1 MRRILT
7 IFLILIAARSKAQK
21 YIMGPG
27 EYQRSFL
34 YTPTHLVY
42 TITTDNT
49 IGGTGSAAQT
59 GSGTPPVGIPA
70 LLVTIPANEP
80 EALICPGLHD
90 GGVAS
95 IDSGRVR
102 MYGLATNCQMGNGLT
117 TGPTSTYEILTDVN
131 GNQFDSIGAMSAGWG
146 PVSGVPFYAATKW
159 YNAAST
165 LNNAVW
171 FWGNGT
177 NLGLGSCIKPTP
189 TYVGG
194 FGSGKVVSK
203 IYAVNSSCHAICT
216 DGSLW
221 VLGGTDDY
229 PANTGVNATPTT
241 WTQVTL
247 PGGQLA
253 AFMCKGNSF
262 NFVVTTIGHLV
273 FFGEYGWIGENQS
286 VTSFLPITT
295 PTQVDSYF
303 PSAIF
308 PINQMVASHV
318 GYAILNTTTN
328 SLFTGGSNEVGICGT
343 GPSIIW
349 PLYTTPNGTTPY
361 NGSPPEPWNW
371 FVDMGQYL
379 NQCTQICKGANVTW
393 AYLFGGI
400 QYSFYIEAEDVNGN
414 ITGAG
419 RDKAAGL
426 PDGIIW
432 ADSLGTRIAG
442 SYHMGHNVVYW
453 SSFPDP
459 LSLIGTQSIVAS
471 MPGCVD
477 GESGTSG
484 VTPCTFGTD
493 GPARPNTNLHC
504 NLVVTPTPG
513 GFNWSVATS
522 TTDAG
527 HKLMWTHS
535 FITQTAGTAI
545 NIGVPA
551 GKSGSV
557 IGVPAGTY
565 SITDTLVD
573 NAWDTVAETQSF
585 TVGQSGYYF
594 SAAGSGTACTISAP
608 CPPSYVNTVY
618 ASAVG
623 GDTLYFN
630 RGDVFP
636 IQIVANVSGS
646 SGNPI
651 VTKPYGTGNLPVIGG
666 RTALTGWTNVLSNVW
681 EVVYTGPQPN
691 ILQHNDTILT
701 QTTFPDL
708 VGGWLT
714 PTSMNT
720 TTITDATHAGMV
732 TIGSKIM
739 IRSSQFTIDT
749 AIVSNVSGGVI
760 TFAPACYNGTGA
772 NGWKVMNITP
782 YENGQY
788 QDTLGQIR
796 IYSVGSPTG
805 TWTIPTV
812 DTPLLSE
819 GTYQEWDSLRFQG
832 GNNADIILAFQLTG
846 YNTFNADSVTDAFD
860 GFQLRSEGNLTVKNT
875 VLRHFTDNGIWK
887 TNNNNYN
894 NSFINDIVYDAGM
907 HPGLGRGGANQGYS
921 GVIAGDSGSI
931 VLNCTVD
938 SIGYIGIGD
947 YGSGF
952 PVDSNFIYNFCQTLE
967 DGGAIY
973 TYQTSG
979 SWARQRQI
987 LNNIIINGGS
997 KTSNLGCS
1005 LNHLVAGIYTD
1016 NYTQQVLIQGNGI
1029 NFVDYGFYD
1038 HGPTNTYYKNVVL
1051 NARSA
1056 QMLLGQVASG
1066 PTISGIISKY
1076 NVFGY
1081 ATPSASGA
1089 YSVEV
1094 FTNANNLS
1102 TFGSIDSNYYLVPFG
1117 ITASLYTLSSVDLG
1131 TLRSIASW
1139 RTNTGFDANTQYL
1152 NYAPLS
1158 FVYSINGSP
1167 QSIYGIYR
1175 DVYSNQYNGSITTGA
1190 YLSAILQ
1197 RLSLPVLNSLQG
1209 GRIIFH

>member
-7 IFLILIAARSKAQK
+7 IALFFIAGQVAAQK
-21 YIMGPG
+21 YAMSPG
-27 EYQRSFL
+27 EYTQGFIDSANKIG
-34 YTPTHLVY
+34 YTL
-42 TITTDNT
+42 TTDNT
-49 IGGTGSAAQT
+49 IAGTGNFGGQGIAYPVVT
-59 GSGTPPVGIPA
+59 GYSNKQMK
-70 LLVTIPANEP
+70 LVCT
-80 EALICPGLHD
+80 GLHD
-90 GGVAS
+90 GGFAS
-95 IDSGRVR
+95 LDSGHAF
-102 MYGLATNCQMGNGLT
+102 MYGLASNCQLGNGLT
-117 TGPTSTYEILTDVN
+117 TGPSTCYEILTDALGNPFYNIN
-131 GNQFDSIGAMSAGWG
+131 GMTAGWG
-146 PVSGVPFYAATKW
+146 PVDAVPFYAFTK
-159 YNAAST
+159 T
-165 LNNAVW
+165 GGGDTVW
-171 FWGNGT
+171 VSGNGT
-177 NLGLGSCIKPTP
+177 PLGMGSCLKPTA
-189 TYVGG
+189 TIVAAGKTVTQIVANNSFIHAVCSDGTVYVIGG
-194 FGSGKVVSK
+194 Q
-203 IYAVNSSCHAICT
+203 
-216 DGSLW
+216 
-221 VLGGTDDY
+221 DDY
-229 PANTGVNATPTT
+229 AANSGTNSNPTT
-241 WTQVTL
+241 WTQVTGL
-247 PGGQLA
+247 PSIA
-253 AFMCKGNSF
+253 YVVKGNSF
-262 NFVVTTIGHLV
+262 VFAVPTTGTDLWGW
-273 FFGEYGWIGENQS
+273 GEYGWIVENQS
-286 VTSFLPITT
+286 TVSYMPITS
-295 PTQVDSYF
+295 PTKMTSYF

-308 PINQMVASHV
+308 PIAQMVAAHT

-328 SLFTGGSNEVGICGT
+328 SLFTGGSNEVGLCGT
-343 GPSIIW
+343 GPTIIW
-349 PLYTTPNGTTPY
+349 PLYTTGGSTPY
-361 NGSPPEPWNW
+361 NGGTAAPWNW
-371 FVDMGQYL
+371 NTGMGQYL
-379 NQCTQICKGANVTW
+379 NQCTQICKGANVKW
-393 AYLFGGI
+393 GYIYGGPL
-400 QYSFYIEAEDVNGN
+400 YSFYFYFEATNGSLVTEGREKDVLG
-414 ITGAG
+414 
-419 RDKAAGL
+419 
-426 PDGIIW
+426 DGVIF
-432 ADSLGTRIAG
+432 ADSAGTRIAAAFA
-442 SYHMGHNVVYW
+442 MGHNITYP
-453 SSFPDP
+453 SLLPDL
-459 LSLIGTQSIVAS
+459 LSVTTATVAS
-471 MPGCVD
+471 CPGCVD
-477 GESGTSG
+477 GESPISGT
-484 VTPCTFGTD
+484 TPCTYGTD
-493 GPARPNTNLHC
+493 GPSRPNTNLRC

-513 GFNWSVATS
+513 GYNWSIATS
-522 TTDAG
+522 TTDG
-527 HKLMWTHS
+527 SHKIMWDHS
-535 FITQTAGTAI
+535 VLISTGGTPVNTGI
-545 NIGVPA
+545 PG
-551 GKSGSV
+551 GESGSV
-557 IGVPAGTY
+557 TGIAAGTY
-565 SITDTLVD
+565 SVTDTMVD
-573 NAWDTVAETQSF
+573 NAFDTVYDSQTF
-585 TVGQSGYYF
+585 TVTTSIPTGSYF
-594 SAAGSGTACTISAP
+594 AAAGTGTACTFGAP
-608 CPPSYVNTVY
+608 CAPSYFNTVY
-618 ASAVG
+618 ATESG
-623 GDTLYFN
+623 GDTNYLN

-636 IQIVANVSGS
+636 IEMIANVSGS

-749 AIVSNVSGGVI
+749 AIVSNVTGGVI

-812 DTPLLSE
+812 DTSLLSE

-938 SIGYIGIGD
+938 SIGYVGIAD

-1081 ATPSASGA
+1081 TTPSASGA

-1117 ITASLYTLSSVDLG
+1117 ITASLFTLSSVDLG

-1158 FVYSINGSP
+1158 FIYSLNGSP
-1167 QSIYGIYR
+1167 QSVYGIYR
-1175 DVYSNQYNGSITTGA
+1175 DVNQTQYNGTITIGG
-1190 YLSAILQ
+1190 YLSTILQ
-1197 RLSLPVLNSLQG
+1197 RLSLPTVGVYRGQQIL
-1209 GRIIFH
+1209 FH

>member
-7 IFLILIAARSKAQK
+7 IALFFIAGHAAAQK
-21 YIMGPG
+21 YVMSPG
-27 EYQRSFL
+27 EYTQGFIDSANKIG
-34 YTPTHLVY
+34 YTL
-42 TITTDNT
+42 TTDNT
-49 IGGTGSAAQT
+49 IAGTGNFGGQGIAYPVVT
-59 GSGTPPVGIPA
+59 GYSNKQMK
-70 LLVTIPANEP
+70 LVCT
-80 EALICPGLHD
+80 GLHN
-90 GGVAS
+90 GGFVS
-95 IDSGRVR
+95 LDSGHAF
-102 MYGLATNCQMGNGLT
+102 MYGLASNCELGNGLT
-117 TGPTSTYEILTDVN
+117 TGPSTCYEILTDALGNPFYNIN
-131 GNQFDSIGAMSAGWG
+131 GMTAGWG
-146 PVSGVPFYAATKW
+146 PVDAVPFYAATK
-159 YNAAST
+159 T
-165 LNNAVW
+165 GGGDTVW
-171 FWGNGT
+171 VWGNGT
-177 NLGLGSCIKPTP
+177 PLGMGSCLKPTA
-189 TYVGG
+189 TIVATGKTVTQIVANNSFIHAVCSDGTVYVIGG
-194 FGSGKVVSK
+194 Q
-203 IYAVNSSCHAICT
+203 
-216 DGSLW
+216 
-221 VLGGTDDY
+221 DDY
-229 PANTGVNATPTT
+229 AANSGTNSNPTT
-241 WTQVTL
+241 WTQVTGL
-247 PGGQLA
+247 PSIA
-253 AFMCKGNSF
+253 YVVKGNSF
-262 NFVVTTIGHLV
+262 VFAVPTTGTDLWGW
-273 FFGEYGWIGENQS
+273 GEYGWIVENQS
-286 VTSFLPITT
+286 TVSYMPITS
-295 PTQVDSYF
+295 PTKVTSYF

-308 PINQMVASHV
+308 PIAQMVAAHT

-328 SLFTGGSNEVGICGT
+328 SLFTGGSNEVGLCGT
-343 GPSIIW
+343 GPTIIW
-349 PLYTTPNGTTPY
+349 PLYTTGGSTPY
-361 NGSPPEPWNW
+361 NGGTAAPWNW
-371 FVDMGQYL
+371 NTGMGQYL
-379 NQCTQICKGANVTW
+379 NQCIQICKGANVKW
-393 AYLFGGI
+393 GYIYGGPL
-400 QYSFYIEAEDVNGN
+400 YSFYFYFEATNGSLVTEGRAKDVLG
-414 ITGAG
+414 
-419 RDKAAGL
+419 
-426 PDGIIW
+426 DGVIF
-432 ADSLGTRIAG
+432 ADSAGSRIAAAFA
-442 SYHMGHNVVYW
+442 MGHNITYP
-453 SSFPDP
+453 SLLPDL
-459 LSLIGTQSIVAS
+459 LSVTTATVAS
-471 MPGCVD
+471 CPGCVD
-477 GESGTSG
+477 GESPISGT
-484 VTPCTFGTD
+484 TPCTYGTD
-493 GPARPNTNLHC
+493 GPSRPNTNLRC

-513 GFNWSVATS
+513 GYNWSIATS
-522 TTDAG
+522 TTDG
-527 HKLMWTHS
+527 SHKIMWDHS
-535 FITQTAGTAI
+535 VLISTGETPVNTGI
-545 NIGVPA
+545 PG
-551 GKSGSV
+551 GESGSV
-557 IGVPAGTY
+557 TGIAAGTY
-565 SITDTLVD
+565 SVTDTMVD
-573 NAWDTVAETQSF
+573 NAFDTVYDSQTF
-585 TVGQSGYYF
+585 TVTTSIPTGSYF
-594 SAAGSGTACTISAP
+594 AAAGTGTACTFGAP
-608 CPPSYVNTVY
+608 CAPSYFNTVY
-618 ASAVG
+618 ATESG
-623 GDTLYFN
+623 GDTNYLN

-636 IQIVANVSGS
+636 IEMIANVSGS

-749 AIVSNVSGGVI
+749 AIVSNVTGGVI

-812 DTPLLSE
+812 DTSLLSE

-938 SIGYIGIGD
+938 SIGYVGIAD

-1081 ATPSASGA
+1081 TTPSASGA

-1117 ITASLYTLSSVDLG
+1117 ITASLFTLSSVDLG

-1158 FVYSINGSP
+1158 FIYSLNGSP
-1167 QSIYGIYR
+1167 QSVYGIYR
-1175 DVYSNQYNGSITTGA
+1175 DVNQTQYNGTITIGG
-1190 YLSAILQ
+1190 YLSTILQ
-1197 RLSLPVLNSLQG
+1197 RLSLPTVGVYRGQQIL
-1209 GRIIFH
+1209 FH

>member
-7 IFLILIAARSKAQK
+7 IALFFIAGQVAAQK
-21 YIMGPG
+21 YAMSPG
-27 EYQRSFL
+27 EYTQGFIDSANKIG
-34 YTPTHLVY
+34 YTL
-42 TITTDNT
+42 TTDNT
-49 IGGTGSAAQT
+49 IAGTGNFGGQGIAYPVVT
-59 GSGTPPVGIPA
+59 GYSNKQMK
-70 LLVTIPANEP
+70 LVCT
-80 EALICPGLHD
+80 GLHD
-90 GGVAS
+90 GGFVS
-95 IDSGRVR
+95 LDSGHAF
-102 MYGLATNCQMGNGLT
+102 MYGLASNCQLGNGLT
-117 TGPTSTYEILTDVN
+117 TGPSTCYEILTDALGNPFYNIN
-131 GNQFDSIGAMSAGWG
+131 GMTAGWG
-146 PVSGVPFYAATKW
+146 PVDAVPFYAATK
-159 YNAAST
+159 T
-165 LNNAVW
+165 GGGDTVW
-171 FWGNGT
+171 VWGNGT
-177 NLGLGSCIKPTP
+177 PLGMGSCLKPTA
-189 TYVGG
+189 TIVATGKTVTQIVANNSFIHAVCSDGTVYVIGG
-194 FGSGKVVSK
+194 Q
-203 IYAVNSSCHAICT
+203 
-216 DGSLW
+216 
-221 VLGGTDDY
+221 DDY
-229 PANTGVNATPTT
+229 AANSGTNSNPTT
-241 WTQVTL
+241 WTQVTGL
-247 PGGQLA
+247 PSIA
-253 AFMCKGNSF
+253 YVVKGNSF
-262 NFVVTTIGHLV
+262 VFAVPTTGTDLWGW
-273 FFGEYGWIGENQS
+273 GEYGWIVENQS
-286 VTSFLPITT
+286 TVSYMPITS
-295 PTQVDSYF
+295 PTKVTSYF

-308 PINQMVASHV
+308 PIAQMVAAHT

-328 SLFTGGSNEVGICGT
+328 SLFTGGSNEVGLCGT
-343 GPSIIW
+343 GPTIIW
-349 PLYTTPNGTTPY
+349 PLYTTGGSTPY
-361 NGSPPEPWNW
+361 NGGTAAPWNW
-371 FVDMGQYL
+371 NTGMGQYL
-379 NQCTQICKGANVTW
+379 NQCIQICKGANVKW
-393 AYLFGGI
+393 GYIYGGPL
-400 QYSFYIEAEDVNGN
+400 YSFYFYFEATNGSLVTEGRAKDVLG
-414 ITGAG
+414 
-419 RDKAAGL
+419 
-426 PDGIIW
+426 DGVIF
-432 ADSLGTRIAG
+432 ADSAGTRIAAAFA
-442 SYHMGHNVVYW
+442 MGHNITYP
-453 SSFPDP
+453 SLLPDL
-459 LSLIGTQSIVAS
+459 LSVTTATVAS
-471 MPGCVD
+471 CPGCVD
-477 GESGTSG
+477 GESPISGT
-484 VTPCTFGTD
+484 TPCTYGTD
-493 GPARPNTNLHC
+493 GPSRPNTNLRC

-513 GFNWSVATS
+513 GYNWSIATS
-522 TTDAG
+522 TTDG
-527 HKLMWTHS
+527 SHKIMWDHS
-535 FITQTAGTAI
+535 VLISTGGTPVNTGI
-545 NIGVPA
+545 PG
-551 GKSGSV
+551 GESGSV
-557 IGVPAGTY
+557 TGIAAGTY
-565 SITDTLVD
+565 SVTDTMVD
-573 NAWDTVAETQSF
+573 NAFDTVYDSQTF
-585 TVGQSGYYF
+585 TVTTSIPTGSYF
-594 SAAGSGTACTISAP
+594 AAAGTGTACTFGAP
-608 CPPSYVNTVY
+608 CAPSYFNTVY
-618 ASAVG
+618 ATESG
-623 GDTLYFN
+623 GDTNYLN

-636 IQIVANVSGS
+636 IEMIANVSGS

-749 AIVSNVSGGVI
+749 AIVSNVTGGVI

-812 DTPLLSE
+812 DTSLLSE

-938 SIGYIGIGD
+938 SIGYVGIAD

-1081 ATPSASGA
+1081 TTPSASGA

-1117 ITASLYTLSSVDLG
+1117 ITASLFTLSSVDLG

-1158 FVYSINGSP
+1158 FIYSLNGSP
-1167 QSIYGIYR
+1167 QSVYGIYR
-1175 DVYSNQYNGSITTGA
+1175 DVNQTQYNGTITIGG
-1190 YLSAILQ
+1190 YLSTILQ
-1197 RLSLPVLNSLQG
+1197 RLSLPTVGVYRGQQIL
-1209 GRIIFH
+1209 FH

>member
-7 IFLILIAARSKAQK
+7 IALFFIAGQVAAQK
-21 YIMGPG
+21 YAMSPG
-27 EYQRSFL
+27 EYTQGFIDSANKIG
-34 YTPTHLVY
+34 YTL
-42 TITTDNT
+42 TTDNT
-49 IGGTGSAAQT
+49 IAGTGNFGGQGIAYPVVT
-59 GSGTPPVGIPA
+59 GYSNKQMK
-70 LLVTIPANEP
+70 LVCT
-80 EALICPGLHD
+80 GLHD
-90 GGVAS
+90 GGFVS
-95 IDSGRVR
+95 LDSGHAF
-102 MYGLATNCQMGNGLT
+102 MYGLASNCQLGNGLT
-117 TGPTSTYEILTDVN
+117 TGPSTCYEILTDALGNPFYNIN
-131 GNQFDSIGAMSAGWG
+131 GMTAGWG
-146 PVSGVPFYAATKW
+146 PVDAVPFYAATK
-159 YNAAST
+159 T
-165 LNNAVW
+165 GGGDTVW
-171 FWGNGT
+171 VWGNGT
-177 NLGLGSCIKPTP
+177 PLGMGSCLKPTA
-189 TYVGG
+189 TIVATGKTVTQIVANNSFIHAVCSDGTVYVIGG
-194 FGSGKVVSK
+194 Q
-203 IYAVNSSCHAICT
+203 
-216 DGSLW
+216 
-221 VLGGTDDY
+221 DDY
-229 PANTGVNATPTT
+229 AANSGTNSNPTT
-241 WTQVTL
+241 WTQVTGL
-247 PGGQLA
+247 PSIA
-253 AFMCKGNSF
+253 YVVKGNSF
-262 NFVVTTIGHLV
+262 VFAVPTTGTDLWGW
-273 FFGEYGWIGENQS
+273 GEYGWIVENQS
-286 VTSFLPITT
+286 TVSYMPITS
-295 PTQVDSYF
+295 PTKVTSYF

-308 PINQMVASHV
+308 PIAQMVAAHT

-328 SLFTGGSNEVGICGT
+328 SLFTGGSNEVGLCGT
-343 GPSIIW
+343 GPTIIW
-349 PLYTTPNGTTPY
+349 PLYTTGGSTPY
-361 NGSPPEPWNW
+361 NGGTAAPWNW
-371 FVDMGQYL
+371 NTGMGQYL
-379 NQCTQICKGANVTW
+379 NQCTQICKGANVKW
-393 AYLFGGI
+393 GYIYGGPL
-400 QYSFYIEAEDVNGN
+400 YSFYFYFEATNGSLVTEGRAKDVLG
-414 ITGAG
+414 
-419 RDKAAGL
+419 
-426 PDGIIW
+426 DGVIF
-432 ADSLGTRIAG
+432 ADSAGTRIAAAFA
-442 SYHMGHNVVYW
+442 MGHNITYP
-453 SSFPDP
+453 SLLPDL
-459 LSLIGTQSIVAS
+459 LSVTTATVAS
-471 MPGCVD
+471 CPGCVD
-477 GESGTSG
+477 GESPISGT
-484 VTPCTFGTD
+484 TPCTYGTD
-493 GPARPNTNLHC
+493 GPSRPNTNLRC

-513 GFNWSVATS
+513 GYNWSIATS
-522 TTDAG
+522 TTDG
-527 HKLMWTHS
+527 SHKIMWDHS
-535 FITQTAGTAI
+535 VLISTGGTPVNTGI
-545 NIGVPA
+545 PG
-551 GKSGSV
+551 GESGSV
-557 IGVPAGTY
+557 TGIAAGTY
-565 SITDTLVD
+565 SVTDTMVD
-573 NAWDTVAETQSF
+573 NAFDTVYDSQTF
-585 TVGQSGYYF
+585 TITTSIPTGSYF
-594 SAAGSGTACTISAP
+594 AAAGTGTACTFGAP
-608 CPPSYVNTVY
+608 CAPSYFNTVY
-618 ASAVG
+618 ATESG
-623 GDTLYFN
+623 GDTNYLN

-636 IQIVANVSGS
+636 IEMIANVSGS

-749 AIVSNVSGGVI
+749 AIVSNVTGGVI

-812 DTPLLSE
+812 DTSLLSE

-938 SIGYIGIGD
+938 SIGYVGIAD

-1081 ATPSASGA
+1081 TTPSASGA

-1117 ITASLYTLSSVDLG
+1117 ITASLFTLSSVDLG

-1158 FVYSINGSP
+1158 FIYSLNGSP
-1167 QSIYGIYR
+1167 QSVYGIYR
-1175 DVYSNQYNGSITTGA
+1175 DVNQTQYNGTITIGG
-1190 YLSAILQ
+1190 YLSTILQ
-1197 RLSLPVLNSLQG
+1197 RLSLPTVGVYRGQQIL
-1209 GRIIFH
+1209 FH

>member
-7 IFLILIAARSKAQK
+7 IALFFIAGQVAAQK
-21 YIMGPG
+21 YAMSPG
-27 EYQRSFL
+27 EYTQGFIDSANKIG
-34 YTPTHLVY
+34 YTL
-42 TITTDNT
+42 TTDNT
-49 IGGTGSAAQT
+49 IAGTGNFGGQGIAYPVVT
-59 GSGTPPVGIPA
+59 GYSNKQMK
-70 LLVTIPANEP
+70 LVCT
-80 EALICPGLHD
+80 GLHD
-90 GGVAS
+90 GGFVS
-95 IDSGRVR
+95 LDSGHAF
-102 MYGLATNCQMGNGLT
+102 MYGLASNCQLGNGLT
-117 TGPTSTYEILTDVN
+117 TGPSTCYEILTDALGNPFYNIN
-131 GNQFDSIGAMSAGWG
+131 GMTAGWG
-146 PVSGVPFYAATKW
+146 PVDAVPFYAATK
-159 YNAAST
+159 T
-165 LNNAVW
+165 GGGDTVW
-171 FWGNGT
+171 VWGNGT
-177 NLGLGSCIKPTP
+177 PLGMGSCLKPTA
-189 TYVGG
+189 TIVATGKTVTQIVANNSFIHAVCSDGTVYVIGG
-194 FGSGKVVSK
+194 Q
-203 IYAVNSSCHAICT
+203 
-216 DGSLW
+216 
-221 VLGGTDDY
+221 DDY
-229 PANTGVNATPTT
+229 AANSGTNSNPTT
-241 WTQVTL
+241 WTQVTGL
-247 PGGQLA
+247 PSIA
-253 AFMCKGNSF
+253 YVVKGNSF
-262 NFVVTTIGHLV
+262 VFAVPTTGTDLWGW
-273 FFGEYGWIGENQS
+273 GEYGWIVENQS
-286 VTSFLPITT
+286 TVSYMPITS
-295 PTQVDSYF
+295 PTKVTSYF
-303 PSAIF
+303 PSGIF
-308 PINQMVASHV
+308 PIAQMVAAHT

-328 SLFTGGSNEVGICGT
+328 SLFTGGSNEVGLCGT
-343 GPSIIW
+343 GPTIIW
-349 PLYTTPNGTTPY
+349 PLYTTGGSTPY
-361 NGSPPEPWNW
+361 NGGTAAPWNW
-371 FVDMGQYL
+371 NTGMGQYL
-379 NQCTQICKGANVTW
+379 NQCIQICKGANVKW
-393 AYLFGGI
+393 GYIYGGPL
-400 QYSFYIEAEDVNGN
+400 YSFYFYFEATNGSLVTEGRAKDVLG
-414 ITGAG
+414 
-419 RDKAAGL
+419 
-426 PDGIIW
+426 DGVIF
-432 ADSLGTRIAG
+432 ADSAGTRIAAAFA
-442 SYHMGHNVVYW
+442 MGHNITYP
-453 SSFPDP
+453 SLLPDL
-459 LSLIGTQSIVAS
+459 LSVTTATVAS
-471 MPGCVD
+471 CPGCVD
-477 GESGTSG
+477 GESPISGT
-484 VTPCTFGTD
+484 TPCTYGTD
-493 GPARPNTNLHC
+493 GPSRSNTNLRC

-513 GFNWSVATS
+513 GYNWSIATS
-522 TTDAG
+522 TTDG
-527 HKLMWTHS
+527 SHKIMWDHS
-535 FITQTAGTAI
+535 VLISTGGTPVNTGI
-545 NIGVPA
+545 PG
-551 GKSGSV
+551 GESGSV
-557 IGVPAGTY
+557 TGIAAGTY
-565 SITDTLVD
+565 TITDTLVD
-573 NAWDTVAETQSF
+573 NSWDTVEGSTSF
-585 TVGQSGYYF
+585 TVPAATQTGFYF
-594 SAAGSGTACTISAP
+594 AASGSGTACTFGAP
-608 CPPSYVNTVY
+608 CAPSYFNTVY
-618 ASAVG
+618 ATEIG
-623 GDTLYFN
+623 GDTNYLN

-636 IQIVANVSGS
+636 IEMIANVSGS

-749 AIVSNVSGGVI
+749 AIVSNVTGGVI

-812 DTPLLSE
+812 DTSLLSE

-938 SIGYIGIGD
+938 SIGYVGIAD

-1081 ATPSASGA
+1081 TTPSASGA

-1117 ITASLYTLSSVDLG
+1117 ITASLFTLSSVDLG

-1158 FVYSINGSP
+1158 FIYSLNGSP
-1167 QSIYGIYR
+1167 QSVYGIYR
-1175 DVYSNQYNGSITTGA
+1175 DVNQTQYNGTITIGG
-1190 YLSAILQ
+1190 YLSTILQ
-1197 RLSLPVLNSLQG
+1197 RLSLPTVGVYRGQQIL
-1209 GRIIFH
+1209 FH

>member
-1 MRRILT
+1 MRYLLIIL
-7 IFLILIAARSKAQK
+7 LIAFASQAKSQK
-21 YIMGPG
+21 YILGPG
-27 EYQRSFL
+27 EYTTGFIATS
-34 YTPTHLVY
+34 THLAY

-49 IGGTGSAAQT
+49 IGGTGSSNPS
-59 GSGTPPVGIPA
+59 GSGGPPLGIPSQI
-70 LLVTIPANEP
+70 VTIPANKQM
-80 EALICPGLHD
+80 AGVCTGLHD
-90 GGVAS
+90 GFFWS
-95 IDSGRVR
+95 IDSGRAFG
-102 MYGLATNCQMGNGLT
+102 YGMSGSCQLGNGLT
-117 TGPTSTYEILTDVN
+117 TGPTTTYEILTDVN
-131 GNQFDSIGAMSAGWG
+131 SNPFYGITAMSAGWG
-146 PVSGVPFYAATKW
+146 PVSGVPFYAAIESDT
-159 YNAAST
+159 ST
-165 LNNAVW
+165 RVW
-171 FWGNGT
+171 VWGNGT

-189 TYVGG
+189 LPLPGG
-194 FGSGKVVSK
+194 RHPHK
-203 IYAVNSSCHAICT
+203 IYAENSSLHAICT

-221 VLGGTDDY
+221 VIGGTDDY
-229 PANTGVNATPTT
+229 AANTGVNATPTS

-253 AFMCKGNSF
+253 SFMCKGNAF
-262 NFVVTTIGHLV
+262 GFVVTTTGHLI

-286 VTSFLPITT
+286 ATSFLPITT
-295 PTQVDSYF
+295 PTQVDGFF
-303 PSAIF
+303 PSGIF
-308 PINQMVASHV
+308 PISQMVASHV

-328 SLFTGGSNEVGICGT
+328 SLFTGGSNEVGLCGT

-379 NQCTQICKGANVTW
+379 NQCTQIAKGANITW
-393 AYLFGGI
+393 AYLFGGP
-400 QYSFYIEAEDVNGN
+400 QYSFYLEMEDASGN
-414 ITGAG
+414 IYGAG
-419 RDKAAGL
+419 RDKASGL

-432 ADSLGTRIAG
+432 ADSAGSRIAG
-442 SYHMGHNVVYW
+442 AYHMGHNVVYLAA
-453 SSFPDP
+453 FPDP
-459 LSLIGTQSIVAS
+459 LSLVGNPSIVAS

-573 NAWDTVAETQSF
+573 NAFDTVAETQSF

-618 ASAVG
+618 ASAVA

-651 VTKPYGTGNLPVIGG
+651 VCKPYGSGNLPVLGG
-666 RTALTGWTNVLSNVW
+666 RTTLSGWTNVSGNVW
-681 EVVYTGPQPN
+681 KVNYTGPQPN
-691 ILQHNDTILT
+691 ILQQGDVILT
-701 QTTFPDL
+701 QTTSPDL
-708 VGGWLT
+708 VNGWLT
-714 PTSMNT
+714 PTSMTT
-720 TTITDATHAGMV
+720 TTITDAAHAGMV
-732 TIGSKIM
+732 TIGSKVM
-739 IRSSQFTIDT
+739 IRSSAFTIDT
-749 AIVSNVSGGVI
+749 GIVSNVTGGVI
-760 TFAPACYNGTGA
+760 TFAPATYSGTGA

-788 QDTLGQIR
+788 QDTIGQIR
-796 IYSVGSPTG
+796 VYSVGSPSG

-812 DTPLLSE
+812 DTVLLSE

-832 GNNADIILAFQLTG
+832 GNNSDIILAFQLIG
-846 YNTFNADSVTDAFD
+846 NNVFNADSVTDAFD
-860 GFQLRSEGNLTVKNT
+860 GFELRTEGNLTVKNT
-875 VLRHFTDNGIWK
+875 VMRHFTDNGVYK
-887 TNNNNYN
+887 TNANNYN

-907 HPGLGRGGANQGYS
+907 HPGLGKPGANDGYS
-921 GVIAGDSGSI
+921 GILAGDSGSI
-931 VLNCTVD
+931 VLNCNID
-938 SIGYIGIGD
+938 SVGYLGVSNF
-947 YGSGF
+947 GSGF
-952 PVDSNFIYNFCQTLE
+952 SVDSNLIVNFMQTLE

-973 TYQTSG
+973 TWMPSAA
-979 SWARQRQI
+979 SFARERNI
-987 LNNIIINGGS
+987 INNILINGGS
-997 KTSNLGCS
+997 STSNLGVS
-1005 LNHLVAGIYTD
+1005 LNPLVAGVYTD
-1016 NYTQQVLIQGNGI
+1016 NYTQQVLVQGNGI
-1029 NFVDYGFYD
+1029 NNVDYGLYD
-1038 HGPTNTYYKNVVL
+1038 HGPSILYYYNVVL
-1051 NARSA
+1051 NARAA
-1056 QMLLGQVASG
+1056 QLVLGQVSTG
-1066 PTISGIISKY
+1066 PTITGVIAKY
-1076 NVFGY
+1076 NIFGY
-1081 ATPSASGA
+1081 STPTASGA
-1089 YSVEV
+1089 YSVNI
-1094 FTNANNLS
+1094 FTNATNLP
-1102 TFGSIDSNYYLVPFG
+1102 TFGSIDSNYYLVPIGMTTGLF
-1117 ITASLYTLSSVDLG
+1117 TTSSIDAG
-1131 TLRSIASW
+1131 TNRTIASW
-1139 RTNTGFDANTQYL
+1139 RTNTGYDSHTQYL

-1158 FVYSINGSP
+1158 FVYSLNGSSQP
-1167 QSIYGIYR
+1167 VYGIYR
-1175 DVYSNQYNGSITTGA
+1175 DVYLNQYNGSITIGA
-1190 YLSAILQ
+1190 YLSAMLQ